1 MNCFPIL
8 SLTSL
13 SLDYCLLSDYAP
25 EDSEEH
31 RESLRAIMHP
41 LCDLSKLQT
50 MFYHGVLCVDNDTVA
65 LATIWPEIRSLHI
78 LFLLGT
84 SPTYGILAVLAKHCP
99 LLTDLFHTYHVP

>member
-1 MNCFPIL
+1 
-8 SLTSL
+8 
-13 SLDYCLLSDYAP
+13 
-25 EDSEEH
+25 
-31 RESLRAIMHP
+31 MHP